1 MREIPR
7 QRAGEPA
14 PASLTAFIPCFNEEH
29 QVDEVHATIDAELS
43 GYPGLEILF
52 VDDGST
58 DGTLAKVKAL
68 AERDP
73 RVRYVSFS
81 RNFGLEAAHG
91 AGFRYAGGE
100 WVVQLDADLQ
110 SPPAEAPKLIAK
122 ALEGY
127 DVVYGIRRER
137 HDPLFRRLASAV
149 QQRLAQRLFGVDLV
163 YGSSV
168 FRVVRA
174 AVARRAV
181 DLRLATPYFVATMPL
196 LGARWATVDV
206 AHRQR
211 QGGGSRWAVWRL
223 FSHSA
228 ELFFGFSLRP
238 LVWLYAAVA
247 CAVPV
252 VIAAG
257 RPGVV
262 AGEVVLLAAV
272 GVLAAYVHRL
282 VRGSVRPALYYVR
295 EANIPI
301 SPEDMLYAAAP
312 PARPADGGV
321 VAGFAGREAA

>member
-1 MREIPR
+1 MSHD
-7 QRAGEPA
+7 PA
-14 PASLTAFIPCFNEEH
+14 PAATPPSITAFIPCFNEVE
-29 QVDEVHATIDAELS
+29 QVDAVHAAIDAELS
-43 GYPGLEILF
+43 RYPDLEILF

-68 AERDP
+68 CAKDP

-91 AGFRYAGGE
+91 AGFRYASRT

-137 HDPLFRRLASAV
+137 HDPLFRRLGSAA

-174 AVARRAV
+174 SVARRAV
-181 DLRLATPYFVATMPL
+181 DLRLATPYFVATLPL
-196 LGARWATVDV
+196 LGVRWATVDV
-206 AHRQR
+206 EHRQR
-211 QGGGSRWAVWRL
+211 SGSRSRYAVWRL
-223 FSHSA
+223 FTHSA

-238 LVWLYAAVA
+238 FVWLYLAIAGVL
-247 CAVPV
+247 PV
-252 VIAAG
+252 VVAAG
-257 RPGVV
+257 RFGIV
-262 AGEVVLLAAV
+262 AGEVVLLGAV
-272 GVLAAYVHRL
+272 AVLAAYVHRL
-282 VRGSVRPALYYVR
+282 VRGSVRPALFYVR

-301 SPEDMLYAAAP
+301 APADSLYASAP
-312 PARPADGGV
+312 T
-321 VAGFAGREAA
+321 GREVHR